1 MLDFIVS
8 FINEIR
14 SYFVPERLTYKV
26 VGECK
31 KCGKGCNHM
40 YSYDEYTEK
49 ESDIEINKYIYKR
62 EKGKRQN
69 EKYDYKF
76 IDDNRVGLLTVR
88 MKLSAIEKDFK
99 TGESCL
105 REKVIKKSMLIPLQ
119 DEHGLYYIKGKR
131 YYLIYQMV
139 EFHF

>member
-31 KCGKGCNHM
+31 KCGKCCNHM

-49 ESDIEINKYIYKR
+49 EFKFMQLLFPAYRRFYIKGRDEDGKLIFACKLVSPEGLCTVYNKRLAMCRRYPAKQIRFYAKMP
-62 EKGKRQN
+62 EGSG
-69 EKYDYKF
+69 Y
-76 IDDNRVGLLTVR
+76 TVI
-88 MKLSAIEKDFK
+88 KKDFK
-99 TGESCL
+99 
-105 REKVIKKSMLIPLQ
+105 
-119 DEHGLYYIKGKR
+119 D
-131 YYLIYQMV
+131 YLK
-139 EFHF
+139 

>member
-31 KCGKGCNHM
+31 KCGKCCNHM

-49 ESDIEINKYIYKR
+49 EF
-62 EKGKRQN
+62 
-69 EKYDYKF
+69 KF
-76 IDDNRVGLLTVR
+76 MQLLFPAYR
-88 MKLSAIEKDFK
+88 RF
-99 TGESCL
+99 
-105 REKVIKKSMLIPLQ
+105 
-119 DEHGLYYIKGKR
+119 YIKGRDEDGKLIFACKLVSPEGLCTVDNKR
-131 YYLIYQMV
+131 LAMCRR
-139 EFHF
+139 

>member
-31 KCGKGCNHM
+31 KCGKCCNHM

-49 ESDIEINKYIYKR
+49 EFKFMQLLFPAYRRFYIKGRDGDGKLIFACKLVSPEGLCTVYNKRLAMCRRYPAKQIRFYTKMP
-62 EKGKRQN
+62 EGCG
-69 EKYDYKF
+69 Y
-76 IDDNRVGLLTVR
+76 TVI
-88 MKLSAIEKDFK
+88 KKDFK
-99 TGESCL
+99 
-105 REKVIKKSMLIPLQ
+105 
-119 DEHGLYYIKGKR
+119 D
-131 YYLIYQMV
+131 YLK
-139 EFHF
+139 